1 MPILASLLS
10 PICVFALRK
19 EIVVILVVVFWIV
32 LLFLMNFLPFFLFF
46 LRGMN
51 FLLNK

>member
-32 LLFLMNFLPFFLFF
+32 LLFLMNFLPFFFIFF
-46 LRGMN
+46 KGDE
-51 FLLNK
+51 FLT